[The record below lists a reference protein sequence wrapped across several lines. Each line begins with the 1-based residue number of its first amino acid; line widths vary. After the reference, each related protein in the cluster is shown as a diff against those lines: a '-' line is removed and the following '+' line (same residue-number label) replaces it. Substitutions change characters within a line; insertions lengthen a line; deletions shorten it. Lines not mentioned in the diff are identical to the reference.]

1 MLELIY
7 DSNESEHHTVVIV
20 GDISGFKLPG
30 SKVRILHWDDIEREG
45 ASIAKT
51 ALPVPG
57 ELSLSPSCKHSSV

>member
-57 ELSLSPSCKHSSV
+57 